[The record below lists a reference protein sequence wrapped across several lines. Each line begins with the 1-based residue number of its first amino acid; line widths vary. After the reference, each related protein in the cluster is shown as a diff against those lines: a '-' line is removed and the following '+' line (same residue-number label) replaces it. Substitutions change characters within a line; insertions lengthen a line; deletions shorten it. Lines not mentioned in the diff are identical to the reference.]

1 MPPVIL
7 YTSRNCP
14 TSDKARR
21 GLSKMGVEFEERLVE
36 ENPEWWRQLQKYSY
50 TVPVIVW
57 TDNDIQIGW
66 EGEHG

>member
-1 MPPVIL
+1 MPSIIL
-7 YTSRNCP
+7 YASRNCP

-36 ENPEWWRQLQKYSY
+36 DNPEWWRQLQNYSY

-57 TDNDIQIGW
+57 SDNDIQIGW